1 MAMDPRRRGRRRRR
15 AGAVAA
21 FMVLALGIAFFF
33 ESQATTTVIIVRHAD
48 VATGLGSD
56 LGLSALGAIRAEELS
71 RVLADVDVIQGPDAI
86 LTGGG
91 RASRETAEP
100 LARRLNLPVQEVDT
114 SGLKR
119 LAKRI
124 VKDYKGKIVV
134 VVVDPR
140 EVPILIPRFQGSKK
154 VPALADGE
162 YDNLYIVSI
171 PWYGKVKTL
180 RLRYGARHVAQ
191 LPELPPASE
200 P

>member
-1 MAMDPRRRGRRRRR
+1 
-15 AGAVAA
+15 
-21 FMVLALGIAFFF
+21 MVLALGIAFFF

-48 VATGLGSD
+48 VASGLGND

-100 LARRLNLPVQEVDT
+100 LARRLNLPVLEVDT
-114 SGLKR
+114 SGLNR

-134 VVVDPR
+134 VVAEPD
-140 EVPILIPRFQGSKK
+140 EIPILIPRFQGSKK
-154 VPALADGE
+154 VPELAEDE

-180 RLRYGARHVAQ
+180 RLRYGARHIPQ
-191 LPELPPASE
+191 LPASPPAGQ